1 MNLVRTLWFATYSQ
15 IRRRT
20 LYKFPLCAKA
30 LPAKTNLNQRCSN
43 LWGETNTV
51 LFCGILG
58 FFGIEKDSV
67 PSEEENL
74 EKTIKLA
81 ILSVQVLTH
90 LP

>member
-1 MNLVRTLWFATYSQ
+1 M
-15 IRRRT
+15 RRRT

-30 LPAKTNLNQRCSN
+30 LPAKTNINLRCNN
-43 LWGETNTV
+43 LCGETKTV

-58 FFGIEKDSV
+58 FFGMEKDSV

-81 ILSVQVLTH
+81 ILAVQVLTH
-90 LP
+90 LPKPF